1 MNRISFSELAESD
14 IDDIWIGIAL
24 ENQEAADRVID
35 GLDKVLVKLLAF
47 PSMGRA
53 ADHLRAGARA
63 FVYRDYVIVYRPTV
77 YGIAVLRLV
86 HGARS
91 LELIDIPSVPVDRC
105 EKPFVYA
112 YEVLADLKL
121 RMGDARLRISR
132 STRMHPLSPGE
143 QRLHP

>member
-24 ENQEAADRVID
+24 ENEDAADRLID
-35 GLDKVLVKLLAF
+35 GIDKVLGKLLAF

-63 FVYRDYVIVYRPTV
+63 FVYRDYLIVYRPTV
-77 YGIAVLRLV
+77 DGIAVLRVV

-91 LELIDIPSVPVDRC
+91 LELMDIPFVPDNRC
-105 EKPFVYA
+105 EEPFVYV
-112 YEVLADLKL
+112 YEVLADVKL
-121 RMGDARLRISR
+121 RMGDSRLRISR